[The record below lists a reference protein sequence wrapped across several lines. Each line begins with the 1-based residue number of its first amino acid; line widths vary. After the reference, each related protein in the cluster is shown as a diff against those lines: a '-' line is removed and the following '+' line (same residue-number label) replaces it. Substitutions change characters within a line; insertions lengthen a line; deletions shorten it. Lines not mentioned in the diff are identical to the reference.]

1 MNSEEL
7 NYEKSEFQKLWDKR
21 QNIRSRMK
29 EIRNTRNWSEYSQ
42 LHSQDI
48 ELTKKL
54 KALC

>member
-1 MNSEEL
+1 MNSDEL
-7 NYEKSEFQKLWDKR
+7 SYEKSEFQKLWDKR

-29 EIRNTRNWSEYSQ
+29 EIRNTRNWLEYSQ